1 MKDSFDFHSFC
12 PFRVCPLGA
21 HIDHQGGLVTGFALD
36 KGINFDF
43 SATEDGS
50 IEVRSLNFD
59 GIAKGSVFDSF
70 EKKVSW
76 QDFLFGAVETLKL
89 EYSVKYGIAGVL
101 DGVFLGGG
109 LSSSAT

>member
-43 SATEDGS
+43 SATELQKVLFL
-50 IEVRSLNFD
+50 IPL
-59 GIAKGSVFDSF
+59 
-70 EKKVSW
+70 KK
-76 QDFLFGAVETLKL
+76 K
-89 EYSVKYGIAGVL
+89 
-101 DGVFLGGG
+101 
-109 LSSSAT
+109 